1 MGMTFDGLVTAAAGQ
16 GASDIHLRAGHVPLV
31 RINGDLQRWTHV
43 QPISAQDLE
52 TVAKRLLNPAQQER
66 LQTKLEVD
74 VAWQAPGVGRCR
86 ASVFRQRGTI
96 AIALRL
102 IPEKLP
108 DLHALGLPDSVST
121 LAEESRGLILVTGA
135 TGSGKSTT
143 LAALVNKINQTRAVH
158 ILTIEDPIE
167 FMHND
172 LKAVVSQREVGFDTP
187 SYASGLKSALRQDP
201 DIILLGELR
210 DVETIETALVA
221 AETGHL
227 VLSTLHTLDAPETIN
242 RIVSVFQPHHQ
253 GQIRHQ
259 LARVLRA
266 AVSQRLLPRA
276 DGQGRA
282 LAAEVLVS
290 TPYIRD
296 CIADRDKTT
305 GIATAIAAGKSE
317 YGMQTFDQSILGLVH
332 DGLVTIDEA
341 VRYVTNVEEF
351 KMRLKGITSGSSADA
366 AAAAAAAVAN
376 ANPGAPAA
384 TPQISRFRS

>member
-1 MGMTFDGLVTAAAGQ
+1 MTFDALVTAAAAR

-31 RINGDLQRWTHV
+31 RINGALEHWTNV
-43 QPISAQDLE
+43 QPVSATDLE
-52 TVAKRLLNPAQQER
+52 AIAARLVSPPNQER
-66 LQTKLEVD
+66 FDRNLEVD
-74 VAWQAPGVGRCR
+74 VAWQAAGVGRCR

-102 IPEKLP
+102 IPAKVPSL
-108 DLHALGLPDSVST
+108 ST
-121 LAEESRGLILVTGA
+121 LGVPAAVAALAHESRGLVLVTGA

-143 LAALVNKINQTRAVH
+143 LAALVDLINQTRALH

-167 FMHND
+167 FMHTD
-172 LKAVVSQREVGFDTP
+172 AQSVISQREVGFDVQ

-201 DIILLGELR
+201 NVILIGEMRDI
-210 DVETIETALVA
+210 ETIETALIA

-276 DGQGRA
+276 DGKGRV

-290 TPYIRD
+290 TPYVRD
-296 CIADRDKTT
+296 CIADREKTSFL
-305 GIATAIAAGKSE
+305 ASAISQGASE
-317 YGMQTFDQSILGLVH
+317 YGMQTFDQSILELYH
-332 DGLVTIDEA
+332 RNLVTIEEA
-341 VRYVTNVEEF
+341 VRWVTNVEEF
-351 KMRLKGITSGSSADA
+351 KMRLRGITTGSAASA
-366 AAAAAAAVAN
+366 
-376 ANPGAPAA
+376 PGKPAEVV
-384 TPQISRFRS
+384 RFGS